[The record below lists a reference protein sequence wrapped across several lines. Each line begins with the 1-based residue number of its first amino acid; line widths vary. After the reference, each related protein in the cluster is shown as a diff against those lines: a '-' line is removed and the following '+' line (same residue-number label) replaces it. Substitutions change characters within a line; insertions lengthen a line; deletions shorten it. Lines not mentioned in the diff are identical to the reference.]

1 MVKRSNLHHS
11 PRYQVV
17 LALAYTTTS
26 EGTQIPEAK
35 SGWTRNLSETGACLE
50 LPEALAPGTPLSL
63 VLQTEGDRLALAA
76 QVGWVA
82 HPSLPGGRTLHG
94 IFFPRLTTEQRQG
107 LQAVLRRE
115 GDWEARVNR
124 IPAALSVQCRIIGA
138 PGEPVSGWTGDLG
151 PEGCSLLLPDRLPVG
166 TRVEVTLVAPRG
178 DFTAEALVV
187 WAEALE
193 RGRPGHLT
201 RHGVRFTDP
210 SKLRDLLVGFLLEGS
225 LGKSGAG
232 GPPGV
237 SAPTPDSGGNP
248 GTQPH

>member
-1 MVKRSNLHHS
+1 MVNRSRLHHS
-11 PRYQVV
+11 PRYQIV

-26 EGTQIPEAK
+26 EGAQIPEAG

-63 VLQTEGDRLALAA
+63 VLRTEGDRLTLAA
-76 QVGWVA
+76 RVGWVA
-82 HPSLPGGRTLHG
+82 HPSLPEGRTLHG
-94 IFFPRLTTEQRQG
+94 IIFPQLTPDQRQG
-107 LQAVLRRE
+107 LQALLRRE

-124 IPAALSVQCRIIGA
+124 IPAALSAQCRIIGA
-138 PGEPVSGWTGDLG
+138 PGTPLSGWTGDLSQ
-151 PEGCSLLLPDRLPVG
+151 EGCSLLLPDRLPVG

-201 RHGVRFTDP
+201 RHGVRFTNP
-210 SKLRDLLVGFLLEGS
+210 TLLRDLLIGFLLEGMPRR
-225 LGKSGAG
+225 GEREAH
-232 GPPGV
+232 
-237 SAPTPDSGGNP
+237 TE
-248 GTQPH
+248 